1 MDNTLSVLFFVSAVL
16 VFGGL
21 LFIVISLTK
30 NSPKA
35 LNQDK
40 YRCKW
45 LAIEN
50 RLKRDDENTYA
61 LCILEA
67 DKLLDQAL
75 RERGLSG
82 KTMGERMKQF
92 QGKWSNGNGV
102 WAAHK
107 VRNKIAHETD
117 VRLEYTRVRQVLIA
131 YKQGLKD
138 VGAI

>member
-1 MDNTLSVLFFVSAVL
+1 MDNTLSVFFFVSAVL

-21 LFIVISLTK
+21 IFIIISLTK
-30 NSPKA
+30 SGPKA

-40 YRCKW
+40 YRCSW

-82 KTMGERMKQF
+82 KTMAERMKQL
-92 QGKWSNGNGV
+92 QGKWSNGNGI

-107 VRNKIAHETD
+107 VRNKIVHETNTK
-117 VRLEYTRVRQVLIA
+117 LEYTRVRQVLIA

>member
-67 DKLLDQAL
+67 LGSPSTA
-75 RERGLSG
+75 
-82 KTMGERMKQF
+82 
-92 QGKWSNGNGV
+92 
-102 WAAHK
+102 
-107 VRNKIAHETD
+107 
-117 VRLEYTRVRQVLIA
+117 
-131 YKQGLKD
+131 
-138 VGAI
+138 